1 MKRAVW
7 FFVILAP
14 LLAACA
20 GPLTERE
27 LFPPRNANP
36 TLGLIRNWGT
46 TSLNIWVY
54 DQANR
59 LVEEIYLPPATAP
72 LPEISVSYVRNE
84 RQPVVVAKNYPIG
97 SYRVEYI
104 PFYYQLILI
113 PPGRY
118 RVDLPRGSSSIYVER
133 DPNRIHDQRT
143 GRHWGWV
150 LELNGGDIPRYY

>member
-20 GPLTERE
+20 GPVSDRE
-27 LFPPRNANP
+27 LFPQRNTNP
-36 TLGLIRNWGT
+36 TIGLIRNWGT
-46 TSLNIWVY
+46 TSLNVWVY

-59 LVEEIYLPPATAP
+59 LVEKIYLPPAKAP

-84 RQPVVVAKNYPIG
+84 RQPVVIAKDYPIG
-97 SYRVEYI
+97 HYRVEYI
-104 PFYYQLILI
+104 PFYFIWGVLS
-113 PPGRY
+113 GRQ
-118 RVDLPRGSSSIYVER
+118 RVDLPRGSSSIYVGR
-133 DPNRIHDQRT
+133 DPNQTYDQRT

-150 LELNGGDIPRYY
+150 L